1 MSSDKKQEA
10 ARMVETQ
17 EAEEGEE
24 EGSDFEDEEAS
35 PFSTMKSARG
45 KEESKEKGCCAWLRG
60 RGASAGAGQN
70 VSRAVSTATIKD
82 RSLTKK
88 SLPENTTD
96 RTPGNNASLSTTS
109 MVVPM
114 TFADMFRFNA
124 QVMGFGA
131 GGWMEQILNSFGDI
145 VTNASDSL
153 RLHEECDLL
162 SLRLDKV
169 SKGQAPNLSQ
179 FKSCML
185 ASLRSLLPK
194 EWDTQYEV
202 AWNWLWDNVAQLLVK
217 TLGAS
222 YAWEVAVNRF
232 FASLVEDTRYQL
244 RASIYDRFFDSTP
257 AGQEYFKQS
266 DTRLH
271 FIVEKVFTFSMEI
284 YAEPWQMI
292 DDLSA
297 LGLRHVGYGV
307 PTEMFAPF
315 VCACVDVI
323 RGATDD
329 AVAVLGFKWSLGI
342 VSKQLVRTV
351 AEGSTIVMKAV
362 NANSKK
368 MLQRAISCAPRGQ
381 RFQWLLK
388 VQVGTQSI
396 SPLYWAI
403 QSGNLAAAEAII
415 QDLLVFRADRE
426 RYYYGNDAL
435 FERHQDIINCLCRE
449 APMLIPTLLDGLMW
463 RSARTEKG
471 LRRVNYYVKHLLV
484 NQEGEPAEFLREIC
498 TTKDPKIMVHPVVVT
513 VSDTLWN
520 GLVRNHFL
528 LSRLWFL
535 VSLVVFMLSQA
546 ILPKEPALEGIFSVR
561 VAVFFGRSLMYA
573 VTMTRLF
580 LRCMWKSGKDCR
592 KGKVFYIFRCFPMP
606 KYLHNAMA
614 LGNLALAVL
623 LMLMCAYEPMYVCL
637 MSDPQDWPTY
647 DCDGIEDVRW
657 TYSALGLLAMAVHW
671 FLMVDLAVFST
682 GLSAFVLVCAQV
694 LSEIGRFLVALIFLL
709 LTFGSAISVLEH
721 PYFEMRDIPNT
732 VLCLFSITILLYED
746 DYRTLM
752 EEPALLTAVLL
763 FVLASSI
770 LLMNLLIAQLNS
782 SYVYIYQDMVGFAR
796 LNRAQKIVEAL
807 ANFNR
812 QHFST
817 FINSIGLDQ
826 PLEFNQGDVGVA
838 GGLQLTEPASEH
850 VVLKDSILRFGGS
863 CSMELEWPEESKSRE
878 DKDQISKVE
887 SLAKKVLRKVTQD
900 CKQKRRGSS
909 LGVKEGSSGSHN
921 EGSSASHVDD

>member
-1 MSSDKKQEA
+1 
-10 ARMVETQ
+10 
-17 EAEEGEE
+17 
-24 EGSDFEDEEAS
+24 
-35 PFSTMKSARG
+35 
-45 KEESKEKGCCAWLRG
+45 
-60 RGASAGAGQN
+60 
-70 VSRAVSTATIKD
+70 
-82 RSLTKK
+82 
-88 SLPENTTD
+88 
-96 RTPGNNASLSTTS
+96 
-109 MVVPM
+109 
-114 TFADMFRFNA
+114 MFRFNA

-194 EWDTQYEV
+194 AV
-202 AWNWLWDNVAQLLVK
+202 IR
-217 TLGAS
+217 
-222 YAWEVAVNRF
+222 VAVNRF

-342 VSKQLVRTV
+342 
-351 AEGSTIVMKAV
+351 AV

-449 APMLIPTLLDGLMW
+449 AACMDNLSSATVVQPWKAPMLIPTLLDGLMW

-484 NQEGEPAEFLREIC
+484 NQDSTPSELC
-498 TTKDPKIMVHPVVVT
+498 LH
-513 VSDTLWN
+513 
-520 GLVRNHFL
+520 
-528 LSRLWFL
+528 
-535 VSLVVFMLSQA
+535 SLV
-546 ILPKEPALEGIFSVR
+546 K
-561 VAVFFGRSLMYA
+561 
-573 VTMTRLF
+573 
-580 LRCMWKSGKDCR
+580 
-592 KGKVFYIFRCFPMP
+592 
-606 KYLHNAMA
+606 
-614 LGNLALAVL
+614 
-623 LMLMCAYEPMYVCL
+623 
-637 MSDPQDWPTY
+637 
-647 DCDGIEDVRW
+647 IE
-657 TYSALGLLAMAVHW
+657 
-671 FLMVDLAVFST
+671 
-682 GLSAFVLVCAQV
+682 
-694 LSEIGRFLVALIFLL
+694 
-709 LTFGSAISVLEH
+709 
-721 PYFEMRDIPNT
+721 
-732 VLCLFSITILLYED
+732 
-746 DYRTLM
+746 
-752 EEPALLTAVLL
+752 
-763 FVLASSI
+763 
-770 LLMNLLIAQLNS
+770 
-782 SYVYIYQDMVGFAR
+782 
-796 LNRAQKIVEAL
+796 
-807 ANFNR
+807 
-812 QHFST
+812 
-817 FINSIGLDQ
+817 
-826 PLEFNQGDVGVA
+826 
-838 GGLQLTEPASEH
+838 
-850 VVLKDSILRFGGS
+850 
-863 CSMELEWPEESKSRE
+863 
-878 DKDQISKVE
+878 
-887 SLAKKVLRKVTQD
+887 
-900 CKQKRRGSS
+900 
-909 LGVKEGSSGSHN
+909 
-921 EGSSASHVDD
+921 